1 MLTHLSI
8 RNFAIIDQLDLDLEK
23 GMTTLTGETGAGKS
37 ILLDA
42 IGLILGDR
50 ADSSNVK
57 HGESKSDISASFNL
71 DALTEVN
78 NWLDDND
85 LENEDECIIRRVI
98 NADGRS
104 KAYINGC
111 TATLQQI
118 RTLGEM
124 LIDIHGQHEHQ
135 SLMRRDIQRQMLD
148 DFAEHKDT
156 IKQTREAYTTWF
168 DAENQ
173 LNELEEKAS
182 ERNERL
188 TLLNYQVEDLEQLD
202 PQPDEYDKL
211 VNEHNTLANVDNHIA
226 TCATLADALY
236 DDENSLYNAL
246 SQQINSVTSLNADNQ
261 QLTSVVEML
270 SEAQTQLAEATSTS
284 KSYLD
289 KLENNPERL
298 NQLDQ
303 RLNLIHDQA
312 RKHHVEPDQLHA
324 TYLTLSTELE
334 QLTNADQSLE
344 ALTKNRDKYKQAYL
358 KLAKT
363 LSGKRQKAATTLSK
377 NISSAMQTL
386 NMQGGSFEIT
396 VEQSEPLKCAA
407 EGFDSIDFLVSANP
421 GQPPKPLSKVASGGE
436 LARISLAIQMITA
449 NKGRIPTLIFDEVDS
464 GVGGATAEIVG
475 QHLRAIGSQ
484 CQVLCV
490 THLPQVAAQAH
501 HHLQVNKTTSKE
513 NTQTSVSVLEA
524 EQRQHEIARMLGG
537 VDITEQTLNHAQE
550 MIERA
555 QTA

>member
-8 RNFAIIDQLDLDLEK
+8 RNFAIIDELDLDLEK

-50 ADSSNVK
+50 ADSNNVK
-57 HGESKSDISASFNL
+57 HGASKSDISASFSL
-71 DALTEVN
+71 DAVPEVN
-78 NWLDDND
+78 SWLNDND
-85 LENEDECIIRRVI
+85 LENDECIIRRVI

-104 KAYINGC
+104 KAYINGY

-148 DFAEHKDT
+148 DFAEHKAL
-156 IKQTREAYTTWF
+156 IQQTRDAYSTWY
-168 DAENQ
+168 DTENK
-173 LNELEEKAS
+173 LAELEEKAS
-182 ERNERL
+182 DRNERL
-188 TLLNYQVEDLEQLD
+188 TLLKYQVEELGQLD
-202 PQPDEYDKL
+202 PQENEYDEL

-226 TCATLADALY
+226 TCATLTDVIY
-236 DDENSLYNAL
+236 DNENSIYNAI
-246 SQQINSVTSLNADNQ
+246 SQQINSVTALNSDNDQLISLIEL
-261 QLTSVVEML
+261 LT
-270 SEAQTQLAEATSTS
+270 EAQTQLSEATSAS
-284 KSYLD
+284 KNYLD
-289 KLENNPERL
+289 KLENDPERL
-298 NQLDQ
+298 NHLDQ

-312 RKHHVEPDQLHA
+312 RKHHVEPDLLHETFLA
-324 TYLTLSTELE
+324 LSTELE

-344 ALTKNRDKYKQAYL
+344 ELTKNRDKYKQAYL

-363 LSGKRQKAATTLSK
+363 LSGKRQKAANTLSK
-377 NISSAMQTL
+377 QISSAMQTL

-421 GQPPKPLSKVASGGE
+421 GQPPKLLSKVASGGE

-475 QHLRAIGSQ
+475 QHLRSIGNQ

-501 HHLQVNKTTSKE
+501 HHLQVNKTTTKS
-513 NTQTSVSVLEA
+513 NTQTSVSVLID

-555 QTA
+555 QSA